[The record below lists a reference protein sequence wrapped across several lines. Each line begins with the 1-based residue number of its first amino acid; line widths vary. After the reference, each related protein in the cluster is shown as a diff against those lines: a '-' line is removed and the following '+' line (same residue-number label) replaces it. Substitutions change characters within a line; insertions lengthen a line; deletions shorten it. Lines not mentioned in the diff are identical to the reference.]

1 MKDVFEDRL
10 IETPCTSGR
19 WQELANRVLE
29 GHQLTESEGLE
40 ILRSGDEEL
49 LDVLAAAYRVRYRW
63 HGNRVI
69 LNFLMN
75 AKSGRCAED
84 CAYCSQAGTATSEI
98 PRYSMLDSDEIFA
111 GAQQAAERQAA
122 TYCIVIARR
131 SPTATELDRIAD
143 VVPRIKAAF
152 GLHICTSVG
161 LLSSEQAARL
171 KACGVDR
178 VNHNLNTSRR
188 FYPEICT
195 THGYDDRVETL
206 RAVRDAGL
214 EVCSGGIIGMGETD
228 KDIVDL
234 ALQLGALEAES
245 VPVNFLIPITGTR
258 LKPQPPV
265 SPRYCLRVLAL
276 FRLANPKC
284 ELRIGAGRELRLGSL
299 QPLGLYAANSVFVG
313 DYLTTK
319 GQPPQEDYQMIEDL
333 GFEAVFESSNGK

>member
-1 MKDVFEDRL
+1 MKDVIEDRL
-10 IETPCTSGR
+10 IEAPRTSGR

-29 GHQLTESEGLE
+29 GHRLTESEGLA

-49 LDVLAAAYRVRYRW
+49 LDVLAAAYRIRYRW

-111 GAQQAAERQAA
+111 GARQAAERQAA

-152 GLHICTSVG
+152 GLNICTSVG
-161 LLSSEQAARL
+161 LLNSEQAARL

-214 EVCSGGIIGMGETD
+214 EVCSGG
-228 KDIVDL
+228 
-234 ALQLGALEAES
+234 
-245 VPVNFLIPITGTR
+245 NHR
-258 LKPQPPV
+258 H
-265 SPRYCLRVLAL
+265 
-276 FRLANPKC
+276 
-284 ELRIGAGRELRLGSL
+284 GRDG
-299 QPLGLYAANSVFVG
+299 
-313 DYLTTK
+313 
-319 GQPPQEDYQMIEDL
+319 
-333 GFEAVFESSNGK
+333 

>member
-1 MKDVFEDRL
+1 MKDVIEDRL
-10 IETPCTSGR
+10 IEAPRFSGR

-29 GHQLTESEGLE
+29 GHRLTESEGLA

-49 LDVLAAAYRVRYRW
+49 LDVLAAAYRIRYRW

-111 GAQQAAERQAA
+111 GAREAAERQAA

-152 GLHICTSVG
+152 GLNICTSVG
-161 LLSSEQAARL
+161 LLNSEQAARL

-188 FYPEICT
+188 FYPEICS
-195 THGYDDRVETL
+195 THSYDDRVETL

-214 EVCSGGIIGMGETD
+214 DVCSGGIIGMGETD
-228 KDIVDL
+228 QDVVDL

-245 VPVNFLIPITGTR
+245 VPVNFLIPINGTR
-258 LKPQPPV
+258 LKPQPPM
-265 SPRYCLRVLAL
+265 SPASLSQS
-276 FRLANPKC
+276 
-284 ELRIGAGRELRLGSL
+284 AGLVPAGQSEMR
-299 QPLGLYAANSVFVG
+299 AA
-313 DYLTTK
+313 DWRR
-319 GQPPQEDYQMIEDL
+319 
-333 GFEAVFESSNGK
+333 A

>member
-1 MKDVFEDRL
+1 
-10 IETPCTSGR
+10 
-19 WQELANRVLE
+19 
-29 GHQLTESEGLE
+29 
-40 ILRSGDEEL
+40 
-49 LDVLAAAYRVRYRW
+49 
-63 HGNRVI
+63 
-69 LNFLMN
+69 
-75 AKSGRCAED
+75 
-84 CAYCSQAGTATSEI
+84 
-98 PRYSMLDSDEIFA
+98 MLDSDEIFA

-152 GLHICTSVG
+152 GLRICTSVG
-161 LLSSEQAARL
+161 LLNSEQAARL

-195 THGYDDRVETL
+195 THTYDDRVETL
-206 RAVRDAGL
+206 RAVRAAGL
-214 EVCSGGIIGMGETD
+214 DMCSGGIIGMGEKD
-228 KDIVDL
+228 SDIVDL

-333 GFEAVFESSNGK
+333 GFEAVFERGNGK